1 MSFPLTAE
9 QSMKIWN
16 DRFPMHFKDVQQY
29 SYTMFVVW
37 RNQLTS
43 SNVRYLNS
51 LGFDALH
58 FNPMVPFSQ
67 GEVGSIYEKGFLQ
80 SGYILKLWREEV
92 DFYVIYQSLH
102 MMTRA
107 KTAAI
112 MIQRCYRNS
121 HRNNIELEIHSLP
134 DNCLYSNLTDSDD
147 SMPSLEPLSNDINLA
162 DFDDN
167 VVERNLST
175 HLYGDEVEN
184 EVENMVENI
193 IEGVVQ
199 NMVDEVSRED
209 VEEDDEEEGEEED
222 DEGGEEEGD
231 EEDDEEGEEEGD
243 EGGEEEGEE
252 ERRLARQASAEGA
265 VEEAAVN
272 GEVASGSEDY
282 SDDSGWGD
290 NVPLVKS
297 KSAGDLA
304 NNKWWNWD

>member
-29 SYTMFVVW
+29 SYTLFVVW

-112 MIQRCYRNS
+112 MIQRFYRNS

-184 EVENMVENI
+184 KVENMVENI

-209 VEEDDEEEGEEED
+209 VEEGD
-222 DEGGEEEGD
+222 EEGD
-231 EEDDEEGEEEGD
+231 EEG
-243 EGGEEEGEE
+243 EGEE